1 MNVSTLSELTS
12 KADYIASK
20 NSHLKSQWRTYQNS
34 LTQAVTHSNN
44 KINHEFSCGE
54 NQDIRFTLFNHF
66 CISIHLSDD
75 FYSQDIVYSLN
86 MAQSGEEPDFQTF
99 AHATLSEEG
108 RVDGGV
114 DIKDKNAVLEHYL
127 NKISAIYQCIFDS
140 LKSNHP
146 IHSELEKLI
155 IHA

>member
-1 MNVSTLSELTS
+1 MSTLSELTS

-34 LTQAVTHSNN
+34 LIQAVTNSNK

-54 NQDIRFTLFNHF
+54 DQDIRFMIFNHF
-66 CISIHLSDD
+66 CVRIQLSDD

-86 MAQSGEEPDFQTF
+86 MAHTGEDPEFKAF
-99 AHATLSEEG
+99 AHATLNEEG
-108 RVDGGV
+108 KVDGTV
-114 DIKDKNAVLEHYL
+114 DIRDKNAVMDHYL

-140 LKSNHP
+140 LKNHQP
-146 IHSELEKLI
+146 IHAQLEQLLTRV
-155 IHA
+155 